1 MLNHAPSVRMTAS
14 RAEEILRTAERIV
27 PVQLTEL
34 HLDVL
39 QCSDLDLGGRCA
51 LGPASD
57 AVRAGMY
64 RPSDAV
70 LRCVEEWNARAG
82 R

>member
-1 MLNHAPSVRMTAS
+1 MLNHTTVVRMTAS
-14 RAEEILRTAERIV
+14 RAEEILRTAEPIV
-27 PVQLTEL
+27 PVQLTEF

-39 QCSDLDLGGRCA
+39 QCSDLDLETRCA
-51 LGPASD
+51 LGPATV
-57 AVRAGMY
+57 AIRAGIY
-64 RPSDAV
+64 RPCDAV